1 MAPRL
6 HRGTP
11 IIWISHRHSA
21 DFGKRIEYYIV
32 GLMLKDRLD
41 VYLPL
46 VDDGA
51 IDSVVKRPG
60 GTFVEV

>member
-1 MAPRL
+1 
-6 HRGTP
+6 
-11 IIWISHRHSA
+11 
-21 DFGKRIEYYIV
+21 
-32 GLMLKDRLD
+32 MLKDRLD